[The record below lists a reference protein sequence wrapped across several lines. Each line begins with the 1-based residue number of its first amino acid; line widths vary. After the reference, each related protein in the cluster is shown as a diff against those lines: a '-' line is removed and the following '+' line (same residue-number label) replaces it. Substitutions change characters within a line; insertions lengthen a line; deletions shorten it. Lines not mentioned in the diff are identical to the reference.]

1 MRRKVKRI
9 PEERAIKIATEYL
22 TTDIT
27 IKELQLKYGFKG
39 DGNIHAWIRKF
50 GLSKPTEEEV
60 QIMNKTKSILNT
72 SKREQELEKDIKAL
86 KKELEQ
92 ERLKSL
98 AFSKM
103 IDIAENNMKIS
114 IRKKFGTKQ

>member
-9 PEERAIKIATEYL
+9 PDETAIKIATEYL
-22 TTDIT
+22 TTDLT

-39 DGNIHAWIRKF
+39 NGNIHRWIRNF
-50 GLSKPTEEEV
+50 GLSEPTEEEV